1 MLWAKNTVGYS
12 KNHPL
17 INIPVN
23 FSWFSTKLQGERI
36 ITISGNHDVILF
48 GAFYAFDSL
57 ESGGIFYVIFY
68 IVMHQDT
75 VILNVKSTEV
85 TRIRT
90 TLSEGHESRPGC
102 CRLHT
107 SDTYKIEDLPVTNP
121 ASQLLKS
128 YKAVAMVRE

>member
-23 FSWFSTKLQGERI
+23 FSWFNTKLQGERI

-68 IVMHQDT
+68 IIMHQDT

-107 SDTYKIEDLPVTNP
+107 SVTYIIEDLPVTNP

-128 YKAVAMVRE
+128 YRAFAMVRE

>member
-1 MLWAKNTVGYS
+1 MGYS

-17 INIPVN
+17 INIPVI
-23 FSWFSTKLQGERI
+23 FSGFSTKLQGEKI

-48 GAFYAFDSL
+48 GAFHAFDSL

-68 IVMHQDT
+68 IVTHQDT

-85 TRIRT
+85 TGIRT

-102 CRLHT
+102 CRLHA